1 MVQLTLPLLDNTDN
15 ESGNATDPN
24 CDPSQSI
31 YNKKYC
37 IKDFLFCSDDN
48 PCPSKIPC
56 VDRVC
61 QCLPNTK
68 QYITLT
74 PLPVRMYTIGCNFN
88 TKRDTATSCR
98 DYEYGV
104 SGTCL
109 LNYCSSEVPCYAG
122 NCDNKNNVCVNIT
135 SARQTLPTS
144 NNAPIT
150 LGDDPFGTNKEG
162 ISPILFVLM
171 ICGVIVALALV
182 GCIIRTTMQWTK
194 SSVAWASGSKNKNSD
209 SMTDEK
215 DNEGNPSAGAAA
227 KGPREMLQD
236 EEGDGNAPAI
246 VRVPSKF
253 TGRHYLP
260 SPPVMFSNEISPFS
274 SPLPSP
280 RFSPY
285 SQPNQSQVSSNHSLM
300 NPFRQPA
307 NPPSEDASTARSIE
321 LNDRSRPSTSS
332 NGSTHDAAHIPGN
345 ESSIQGPEILNGGTD
360 LRIARSQTLS
370 RDFTTTPTA
379 LMPPA
384 NRRIG
389 GGPTTLQ
396 KSSSMLQLGSRPAP
410 PPPSPLLH
418 KSRSN
423 LSSAPRFPVSAPL
436 PSIPGDSQQHQP
448 PQHQL
453 SRSSTVITSAGL
465 QGPSP
470 SLDSIIGFSTNSNS
484 TGGGG
489 DQEQKHHNTSADLTS
504 VVLDSSSSLS
514 PSLHS
519 ITSVGGGPS
528 MPMLHSAERHPSL
541 TVPARHS
548 MLKHSASVPQMM
560 YASSSPVPVLGGPTS
575 RNLPA
580 GFASSPIANSEER
593 FRS

>member
-15 ESGNATDPN
+15 ESGNATAPN
-24 CDPSQSI
+24 CDASQSI

-61 QCLPNTK
+61 QCLPNTQ

-88 TKRDTATSCR
+88 TKRDAASSCR

-135 SARQTLPTS
+135 SARETLPIS
-144 NNAPIT
+144 SNAPIT
-150 LGDDPFGTNKEG
+150 LGTDPFGTNKEG

-171 ICGVIVALALV
+171 ACGGIVALALV
-182 GCIIRTTMQWTK
+182 GCIIRTTMHWTR
-194 SSVAWASGSKNKNSD
+194 SSVAWAAGSKNKDSE

-215 DNEGNPSAGAAA
+215 DAGGDHSTGSAAGNGH
-227 KGPREMLQD
+227 RELLKD

-300 NPFRQPA
+300 NPFRHPG
-307 NPPSEDASTARSIE
+307 NSLSEDASTTRSIE

-332 NGSTHDAAHIPGN
+332 SGSAQEEAHIPVN
-345 ESSIQGPEILNGGTD
+345 ENSLQRPEALNSGSD
-360 LRIARSQTLS
+360 LRIARAQTLS
-370 RDFTTTPTA
+370 RDFTTTPSGA
-379 LMPPA
+379 IPPM

-389 GGPTTLQ
+389 GGGPPATLQ

-410 PPPSPLLH
+410 PPPSPSLH

-423 LSSAPRFPVSAPL
+423 LSSAPLFPVSAPL
-436 PSIPGDSQQHQP
+436 PSIPGDLQQP
-448 PQHQL
+448 HQL
-453 SRSSTVITSAGL
+453 SRSSTVITSADL

-470 SLDSIIGFSTNSNS
+470 SLDSIMGFSTNSS
-484 TGGGG
+484 SAGGGG
-489 DQEQKHHNTSADLTS
+489 EQEKKPQNISTDL
-504 VVLDSSSSLS
+504 SSLNSSNSLS

-528 MPMLHSAERHPSL
+528 MPLLQSAERHPSV
-541 TVPARHS
+541 TVPPRHS

-560 YASSSPVPVLGGPTS
+560 YASSAMPSPVLGGPSS

-580 GFASSPIANSEER
+580 GFASSPIADSEER